1 MKRVIIISRHGRML
15 KMTLDTDT
23 DVCLAE
29 TPVAR
34 SDGKRNASGTDHFL
48 HRTRSGE
55 LHHYRYEWSNRAE
68 GQDRI
73 RLISR
78 ERARYEM
85 AYLPKGSTVTKDGM
99 RYLVFG
105 SRF

>member
-1 MKRVIIISRHGRML
+1 MQRLPWQAKRREKERKRHGSL
-15 KMTLDTDT
+15 PPQDK
-23 DVCLAE
+23 E
-29 TPVAR
+29 TTG
-34 SDGKRNASGTDHFL
+34 DGLG
-48 HRTRSGE
+48 GE

-105 SRF
+105 SGF

>member
-1 MKRVIIISRHGRML
+1 MKRVVVISRRGKML

-29 TPVAR
+29 TPVVR
-34 SDGKRNASGTDHFL
+34 SGGKRNASGTDHFL
-48 HRTRSGE
+48 HKTRSGE

-73 RLISR
+73 CLISR
-78 ERARYEM
+78 KRARYEM
-85 AYLPKGSTVTKDGM
+85 AYLLKNSTVTRDGM